1 MQSHLEKS
9 SCLKCKAVESKSIKS
24 NFEWLR
30 TRRMCW
36 MTFSRKTL
44 VKMTAFLAKTKLE
57 ALHLEWVDC
66 LEFRH
71 VWRSFRRPKVEKD
84 KLAIWEC
91 RHLRRSHPSFLQL
104 LSRTK
109 AIYFGQLGKILWV
122 RLPSIHSC
130 CQPWWQ
136 FMSWSSTLT
145 LNEAEELQW
154 LGILSKTPDIERQH
168 DDDILNFQPFFYEI
182 AFVNQSKM
190 HWHDNFMYQKNSSFC
205 LDHFDSHAW
214 KLTGFLDDDVTIFFL
229 DQKWRFFVSWTVIH
243 SIPKW
248 FQTAQF
254 PTIVQCA
261 K

>member
-44 VKMTAFLAKTKLE
+44 VKMTAFLANLLQRTLNE
-57 ALHLEWVDC
+57 LI
-66 LEFRH
+66 
-71 VWRSFRRPKVEKD
+71 VWNLGTCDVQRLQNLVEKD

-168 DDDILNFQPFFYEI
+168 DDDILNFQPFFLRNCFCQSIKDALTWQFYVPKKLKFLSRPFWQSCLEI
-182 AFVNQSKM
+182 DWVFRWWCDHFLPWSKM
-190 HWHDNFMYQKNSSFC
+190 EIFCFLNCNSFNS
-205 LDHFDSHAW
+205 
-214 KLTGFLDDDVTIFFL
+214 
-229 DQKWRFFVSWTVIH
+229 
-243 SIPKW
+243 
-248 FQTAQF
+248 
-254 PTIVQCA
+254 
-261 K
+261 

>member
-1 MQSHLEKS
+1 MHRAKPFRKEFL
-9 SCLKCKAVESKSIKS
+9 LWKCKAVESKSIKS
-24 NFEWLR
+24 NFEWLQ
-30 TRRMCW
+30 RMCW

-136 FMSWSSTLT
+136 FMR
-145 LNEAEELQW
+145 W
-154 LGILSKTPDIERQH
+154 LLSPWIE
-168 DDDILNFQPFFYEI
+168 
-182 AFVNQSKM
+182 
-190 HWHDNFMYQKNSSFC
+190 KNC
-205 LDHFDSHAW
+205 ND
-214 KLTGFLDDDVTIFFL
+214 
-229 DQKWRFFVSWTVIH
+229 
-243 SIPKW
+243 
-248 FQTAQF
+248 
-254 PTIVQCA
+254 
-261 K
+261 